1 MSSQRPTESDL
12 YGPVKSLLVGQG
24 YDVKGEVG
32 AADLVAVHPEALEE
46 PVVVELKVNFSL
58 SLVHQGIA
66 RQAISDWVYLA
77 VPTGS
82 GQRWHT
88 SLKANQKLCRRLG
101 LGLIVVRLRDEHVQ
115 VVVDPAPFKPRKSAQ
130 RKRLLLREFARREG
144 DPNLG
149 GSASRGGTVTAYRQD
164 ADRLRVYL
172 LEHGPTKGAHVAK
185 ATGVKLATRMMAD
198 NHYGWFER
206 ISPGVYGLRA
216 DNDGGAH
223 E

>member
-1 MSSQRPTESDL
+1 M
-12 YGPVKSLLVGQG
+12 
-24 YDVKGEVG
+24 G

-115 VVVDPAPFKPRKSAQ
+115 VVVDPAPLNRESLPSESDCSCVSLPGARVTPISAG
-130 RKRLLLREFARREG
+130 RPVG
-144 DPNLG
+144 
-149 GSASRGGTVTAYRQD
+149 
-164 ADRLRVYL
+164 
-172 LEHGPTKGAHVAK
+172 VA
-185 ATGVKLATRMMAD
+185 
-198 NHYGWFER
+198 
-206 ISPGVYGLRA
+206 P
-216 DNDGGAH
+216 
-223 E
+223 